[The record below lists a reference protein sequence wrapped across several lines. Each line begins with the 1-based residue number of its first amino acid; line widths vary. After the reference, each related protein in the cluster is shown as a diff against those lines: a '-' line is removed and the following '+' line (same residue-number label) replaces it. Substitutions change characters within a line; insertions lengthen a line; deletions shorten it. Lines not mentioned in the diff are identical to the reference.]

1 MGFFSLLLFIHFHL
15 SSFLSLFSFVEDGQ
29 GHEMLWIKSWVNSV
43 LRQFLPNGLL
53 FLSVLPQSY
62 YVSIHLSFLVIIGLV
77 HRRLVVDLYEEY
89 NYIGAAVKGFW
100 KQL

>member
-1 MGFFSLLLFIHFHL
+1 MSRHVGAPAVRL
-15 SSFLSLFSFVEDGQ
+15 
-29 GHEMLWIKSWVNSV
+29 GHKTLDPWTIAVIEGKV